1 MSLRTFKL
9 TLAVIVGCFILSATY
24 ISYLIIE
31 RQNALQEV
39 SRYNTA
45 WLASQAVSEFT
56 RLQQSISAFGLLD
69 PGSGK
74 EDIELRVSILLNRAK
89 LFTSGEF
96 QVFVEQD
103 PEREETVRALNE
115 ALASVKPI
123 LNRIEQ
129 PGAVQQALSLL
140 KPINTRLSGLA
151 SAANRYGAD
160 RVAEDQHELVRLH
173 WLFSALAGGL
183 IVLGIILIG
192 FLGWHNRLLERAHR
206 ELHKREIELRSQ
218 NERFDAAL
226 NNMSHGICMVDES
239 GQVIVFNARFAQ
251 LFSLPAKSRPGSTLS
266 ELVTQADD
274 GTQQDGTV
282 LQRILAEQQEFR
294 RSQRAFSFTQA
305 QPNGQVL
312 AVSHQPMVSGGWVAT
327 YEDITDRRRTESQIA
342 YMAHHDAL
350 TDLANRVLFH
360 EKLEEALANT
370 PVAGP
375 HVAVLCLDLDRFKDV
390 NDTLGHQTGDD
401 LLKLVADRL
410 KHCIRGCDIV
420 ARLGGDEFAIL
431 QLDVN
436 EPSDCAVLAARI
448 VAAIGAPFDLHGHE
462 IVIGA
467 SIGIA
472 LSCDNSADPHQL
484 LKYADLALY
493 CAKADGRGTFRFFE
507 PEMDI
512 RLQAQRVLEAD
523 LRAAWMNKEF
533 ELFYQPQ
540 VNLKSEE
547 LSGYE
552 ALLRWH
558 HPERGLV
565 PPGEFIPAAEDMGL
579 IVPLGEW
586 IIQQACLEA
595 VTWPNDIKVAV
606 NLSPVQF
613 RSKTLVQSVQNAL
626 ENSGLSPM
634 RLELEITESVL
645 LQDNEAT
652 LTTLYQLR
660 QMGVRIALDDFGTGY
675 SALSYLRSFPFDK
688 IKIDQSFVREL
699 SSRSDCL
706 AIVQSIATLGATLG
720 MATTAEGVETESQL
734 IQLREAGC
742 TEVQGYYFGR
752 PKPACELDHSLSAS
766 QGIQEVA

>member
-1 MSLRTFKL
+1 MSLRTLKL
-9 TLAVIVGCFILSATY
+9 TFAVIVSCFILSATY

-31 RQNALQEV
+31 RQNTLQEV

-56 RLQQSISAFGLLD
+56 RLQQALSAFWLLD
-69 PGSGK
+69 QGTGK

-103 PEREETVRALNE
+103 PERGATVHALSE
-115 ALASVKPI
+115 ALASIKPI
-123 LNRIEQ
+123 LDRIEE

-160 RVAEDQHELVRLH
+160 RVAEDQSELMRLH

-183 IVLGIILIG
+183 VALGILLIG
-192 FLGWHNRLLERAHR
+192 FLGWHNRLLGRAHR
-206 ELHKREIELRSQ
+206 ELHKRELELRAQ

-226 NNMSHGICMVDES
+226 NNMSHGICMVDKG

-251 LFSLPAKSRPGSTLS
+251 LFNLPAQVRPGSTLS
-266 ELVTQADD
+266 ELISQTDD
-274 GTQQDGTV
+274 GTQQERTI
-282 LQRILAEQQEFR
+282 LQRILEEQQEIR
-294 RSQRAFSFTQA
+294 RSHRAFSFIQA
-305 QPNGQVL
+305 QPDGQVL
-312 AVSHQPMVSGGWVAT
+312 AVSHQPMASGGWVAT

-360 EKLEEALANT
+360 EKLEEALADIPT
-370 PVAGP
+370 AGP
-375 HVAVLCLDLDRFKDV
+375 HVGVLCLDLDRFKDV

-401 LLKLVADRL
+401 LLKIVAGRL
-410 KHCIRGCDIV
+410 RHCIRSCDLV
-420 ARLGGDEFAIL
+420 ARLGGDEFAVL
-431 QLDVN
+431 QLGVN
-436 EPSDCAVLAARI
+436 EPDESAVLAERI
-448 VAAIGAPFDLHGHE
+448 VAAIGAPYDLDGHE

-467 SIGIA
+467 SVGIA
-472 LSCDNSADPHQL
+472 LSSDDGADPHQL

-507 PEMDI
+507 PAMDI

-540 VNLKSEE
+540 VNLQSEL

-552 ALLRWH
+552 ALIRWH

-565 PPGEFIPAAEDMGL
+565 SPGEFIPAAEDMGL
-579 IVPLGEW
+579 IVSLGEW
-586 IIQQACLEA
+586 VIEQACLQA
-595 VTWPNDIKVAV
+595 ATWPRNIKVAV

-613 RSKTLVQSVQNAL
+613 RSKALVRSVQSAL
-626 ENSGLSPM
+626 ENSGLSPS

-645 LQDNEAT
+645 LQDDEAILDT
-652 LTTLYQLR
+652 LHQLR
-660 QMGVRIALDDFGTGY
+660 YLGVRIALDDFGTGY

-706 AIVQSIATLGATLG
+706 AIVQSIARLGATLG

-734 IQLREAGC
+734 LQIREAGC

-752 PKPACELDHSLSAS
+752 PKSARELVHSLSVS
-766 QGIQEVA
+766 RGVPEVA

>member
-129 PGAVQQALSLL
+129 PGAVLQALSLL

-266 ELVTQADD
+266 ELVTQADN

-282 LQRILAEQQEFR
+282 LQRFW
-294 RSQRAFSFTQA
+294 RSNR
-305 QPNGQVL
+305 NL
-312 AVSHQPMVSGGWVAT
+312 
-327 YEDITDRRRTESQIA
+327 
-342 YMAHHDAL
+342 DA
-350 TDLANRVLFH
+350 
-360 EKLEEALANT
+360 
-370 PVAGP
+370 
-375 HVAVLCLDLDRFKDV
+375 
-390 NDTLGHQTGDD
+390 
-401 LLKLVADRL
+401 
-410 KHCIRGCDIV
+410 
-420 ARLGGDEFAIL
+420 
-431 QLDVN
+431 
-436 EPSDCAVLAARI
+436 
-448 VAAIGAPFDLHGHE
+448 
-462 IVIGA
+462 
-467 SIGIA
+467 
-472 LSCDNSADPHQL
+472 
-484 LKYADLALY
+484 
-493 CAKADGRGTFRFFE
+493 AK
-507 PEMDI
+507 
-512 RLQAQRVLEAD
+512 
-523 LRAAWMNKEF
+523 
-533 ELFYQPQ
+533 
-540 VNLKSEE
+540 
-547 LSGYE
+547 
-552 ALLRWH
+552 
-558 HPERGLV
+558 
-565 PPGEFIPAAEDMGL
+565 
-579 IVPLGEW
+579 
-586 IIQQACLEA
+586 
-595 VTWPNDIKVAV
+595 
-606 NLSPVQF
+606 
-613 RSKTLVQSVQNAL
+613 
-626 ENSGLSPM
+626 GLS
-634 RLELEITESVL
+634 
-645 LQDNEAT
+645 
-652 LTTLYQLR
+652 
-660 QMGVRIALDDFGTGY
+660 
-675 SALSYLRSFPFDK
+675 
-688 IKIDQSFVREL
+688 
-699 SSRSDCL
+699 
-706 AIVQSIATLGATLG
+706 
-720 MATTAEGVETESQL
+720 
-734 IQLREAGC
+734 
-742 TEVQGYYFGR
+742 
-752 PKPACELDHSLSAS
+752 HSLKPSPMAKY
-766 QGIQEVA
+766 